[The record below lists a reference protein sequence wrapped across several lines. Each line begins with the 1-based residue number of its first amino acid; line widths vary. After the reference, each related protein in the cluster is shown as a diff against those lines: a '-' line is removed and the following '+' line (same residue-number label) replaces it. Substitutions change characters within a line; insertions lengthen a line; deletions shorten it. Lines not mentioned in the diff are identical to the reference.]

1 MIRIAAIGDVH
12 FAADAA
18 GKMRPFL
25 ERLPRV
31 ADIFL
36 IAGDITRHGLAEEAE
51 VFARE
56 IEGLG
61 IPAACVLG
69 NHDHHEGQQDAIGR
83 AMTSVGV
90 DVLEGAA
97 RTYEIA
103 GRSVA
108 IVGTKGFGGGF
119 AGACGSE
126 FGEAEM
132 KAFIRHTREV
142 AERLSKVLAGAE
154 ADHKVALLHYSPIEQ
169 TLRGERL
176 EIYPFMGSYLL
187 AEAIDSAGADLV
199 IHGHAHGGSE
209 RGITPGGIQVRNVA
223 QPMLQTPYVTY
234 CLGSDDLSC
243 ESATAS

>member
-12 FAADAA
+12 FAEDAR
-18 GKMRPFL
+18 GTMRPLL
-25 ERLPRV
+25 EKLPEV

-36 IAGDITRHGLAEEAE
+36 IAGDITRHGLADEAQ
-51 VFARE
+51 VFADE

-61 IPAACVLG
+61 IPMACVLG
-69 NHDHHEGQQDAIGR
+69 NHDHHAGQQDAIAR
-83 AMTSVGV
+83 IMTSAGV
-90 DVLEGAA
+90 EVLEGSAK
-97 RTYEIA
+97 TYEIGG
-103 GRSVA
+103 GRLGV
-108 IVGTKGFGGGF
+108 VGAKGFGGGF

-126 FGEAEM
+126 FGEVEM
-132 KAFIRHTREV
+132 KAFVRHTREI
-142 AERLSKVLAGAE
+142 AERLSKVLSATE

-199 IHGHAHGGSE
+199 IHGHSHGGSE
-209 RGITPGGIQVRNVA
+209 RGITARGIQVRNVA

-234 CLGSDDLSC
+234 CLGVDDDLSC
-243 ESATAS
+243 APSL

>member
-1 MIRIAAIGDVH
+1 MIRVAAIGDVH

-18 GKMRPFL
+18 GTMRPFL
-25 ERLPRV
+25 ERLPQA

-51 VFARE
+51 AFARE
-56 IEGLG
+56 IDDLG

-69 NHDHHEGQQDAIGR
+69 NHDHHEGQQDAIAR
-83 AMTSVGV
+83 VMTSAGV
-90 DVLEGAA
+90 DVLEAA
-97 RTYEIA
+97 SKTYEIGNDSLA
-103 GRSVA
+103 V
-108 IVGTKGFGGGF
+108 VGVKGFGGGF

-126 FGEAEM
+126 FGESEM

-142 AERLSKVLAGAE
+142 AERLGKVLAASH

-234 CLGSDDLSC
+234 CLGADDLSC
-243 ESATAS
+243 DPAS